1 MIEDFKTKLLE
12 NIPLTNEEIGDMESR
27 LNSFKAKITII
38 LSFATVLVMVFVSFL
53 IKDNFKTFKYYDYIL
68 FAMAGF
74 ALFGLGYLM
83 GQLVLWYDTANWK
96 KDKAAGKNELVGII
110 INRDKTEYGEYF
122 TFAGANKN
130 EKIRI
135 KVAQEDYSRYAI
147 GDRLSVIYLKF
158 SKEALKINPMF
169 TK

>member
-27 LNSFKAKITII
+27 LNSFKAKMKVI
-38 LSFATVLVMVFVSFL
+38 LSFTTVLVMVFVSFL
-53 IKDNFKTFKYYDYIL
+53 IKDNFKTFRYYDYIL
-68 FAMAGF
+68 FAVAGF

-96 KDKAAGKNELVGII
+96 NELVSIV

-158 SKEALKINPMF
+158 SKEALKINPIF